1 MLINAIDPE
10 ESRIA
15 VVEDGVLQELHVE
28 LANRE
33 AYLGNIYKGKV
44 VNIEP
49 SIGAAFVAFGGRVNG
64 FLHVSD
70 VLPAYGRDDFRLDD
84 VIEGRARVDV
94 DDGPE
99 SMQQAL
105 SDDDDDDDDES
116 PSPKTSARAGGS
128 SGGSSKGGG
137 KKRSAS
143 KGAVVAAGDAADG
156 HEPSA
161 DVDSGGAV
169 DSTEADDS
177 AVGGADASVGQA
189 ERGSADQSK
198 DDHGDDS
205 HGDDVPAAEEASEES
220 GKETTEDDDAVIEA
234 VDDVQVGD
242 EAGDDDGHDDD
253 HGDFGFG
260 HGLSERP
267 HAMAAHDPGGDDGSD
282 GSDHDVAGAP
292 ASGREPRSGERSDE
306 HSDEQ
311 SGGDERSSDR
321 VEPEARESAGQPS
334 GDGPDRDVA
343 DGEAADGPVRKKRSR
358 SRRSRARKGADRGA
372 AADGEAGHEVAAEGA
387 DGAENAEAASADEQ
401 SGAAGDDL
409 VAPEGANKPARKK
422 RSRRGSGGDGDSRP
436 ASGRQGGGRQVD
448 VRQGGNRSGKGRSGQ
463 EGHDRR
469 LPRGNRPT
477 IDQLLKKGQE
487 VVVQITKEGIGTKG
501 PTLTTY
507 VSLPGRCLVLM
518 PSLPKCGVSRKIEDG
533 RERRRLKRVVRELDE
548 TGSGGIGFIVRTAGI
563 DKSLED
569 VQRDRDYLKKIWEMV
584 AQRLKVTKAP
594 ALLYQESDLVLK
606 AMRDQFTPDIAD
618 VVVDSE
624 DVHMRIRDFAEKLM
638 PLMADRIKRHAVTT
652 PLFHSFGI
660 EKDVEEL
667 YEPKVDLPNG
677 ASIVIDQAEALV
689 AIDVNSGKY
698 KAGGQGSDET
708 AYRTNLETIPE
719 IVRQLRLR
727 DLGGLIIIDFIDMS
741 HEKHRRGVERKI
753 IDALRG
759 DRARIKVGR
768 ISPFGM
774 MEITRQRVGPGL
786 KRTVFM
792 QCPHCKGA
800 GWSRTVQSKALSVL
814 REARALV
821 NLKGYSMLQVFVAP
835 AVSDYLVNYKR
846 RAVLETEDAVGK
858 SIVFRPEQSY
868 PIDVVHYRFLTGDG
882 QEARI
887 AIPAGLG
894 VKA

>member
-70 VLPAYGRDDFRLDD
+70 VLPAYGRPEFMLDD

-105 SDDDDDDDDES
+105 SDDDDDDDVVGGPND
-116 PSPKTSARAGGS
+116 AVRAGG
-128 SGGSSKGGG
+128 
-137 KKRSAS
+137 A
-143 KGAVVAAGDAADG
+143 AAEPVA
-156 HEPSA
+156 EESN
-161 DVDSGGAV
+161 VTV
-169 DSTEADDS
+169 E
-177 AVGGADASVGQA
+177 AVGSD
-189 ERGSADQSK
+189 
-198 DDHGDDS
+198 GDVQPVD
-205 HGDDVPAAEEASEES
+205 PAAEEGVLAEGGDADEDEADGELPDEPPTSPEGVDEPGDDGPPTPGS
-220 GKETTEDDDAVIEA
+220 EDDGFGDGIHERPLNMAAAGGDSAGEDQPTGGQGPA
-234 VDDVQVGD
+234 GPGAELPTAAPVGQPGQLSPVAP
-242 EAGDDDGHDDD
+242 AGDGQ
-253 HGDFGFG
+253 GG
-260 HGLSERP
+260 
-267 HAMAAHDPGGDDGSD
+267 PGGDQPDRRRNRR
-282 GSDHDVAGAP
+282 GAP
-292 ASGREPRSGERSDE
+292 
-306 HSDEQ
+306 
-311 SGGDERSSDR
+311 
-321 VEPEARESAGQPS
+321 
-334 GDGPDRDVA
+334 
-343 DGEAADGPVRKKRSR
+343 
-358 SRRSRARKGADRGA
+358 
-372 AADGEAGHEVAAEGA
+372 
-387 DGAENAEAASADEQ
+387 
-401 SGAAGDDL
+401 
-409 VAPEGANKPARKK
+409 
-422 RSRRGSGGDGDSRP
+422 
-436 ASGRQGGGRQVD
+436 
-448 VRQGGNRSGKGRSGQ
+448 NRN
-463 EGHDRR
+463 DRR
-469 LPRGNRPT
+469 PRGPRPT
-477 IDQLLKKGQE
+477 IDQLLRKGQE
-487 VVVQITKEGIGTKG
+487 VVVQITKEGIGSKG

-533 RERRRLKRVVRELDE
+533 RERKRLKCIVRELDE
-548 TGSGGIGFIVRTAGI
+548 TGSGGIGFIVRTAGVN
-563 DKSLED
+563 KSLGD
-569 VQRDRDYLKKIWEMV
+569 LQRDRDYLKKIWEMV
-584 AQRLKVTKAP
+584 AQRLKITRAP

-618 VVVDSE
+618 VVVDCE
-624 DVHMRIRDFAEKLM
+624 DVFLRIRDFAEKLM
-638 PLMADRIKRHAVTT
+638 PHMAERIKQHTMTT
-652 PLFHSFGI
+652 PLFHHFGI
-660 EKDVEEL
+660 EKEVEAL
-667 YEPKVDLPNG
+667 YQPKVDLQNG

-698 KAGGQGSDET
+698 KAGGDTDEM
-708 AYRTNLETIPE
+708 AYRTNLDAIPE
-719 IVRQLRLR
+719 IVRHLRLR
-727 DLGGLIIIDFIDMS
+727 DLGGLIIIDFIDMTI
-741 HEKHRRGVERKI
+741 EKQRRGVEKRL
-753 IDALRG
+753 IDSLRG

-774 MEITRQRVGPGL
+774 LEITRQRVGPGL

-814 REARALV
+814 RESRALV
-821 NLKGYSMLQVFVAP
+821 NLKGYSVLQVFVAP
-835 AVSDYLVNYKR
+835 PVADYLTNYKR
-846 RAVLETEDAVGK
+846 RAVLELEDAVGK
-858 SIVFRPEQSY
+858 SIVFKPEPSY

>member
-10 ESRIA
+10 ENRIA

-33 AYLGNIYKGKV
+33 ACLGNIYKGKV

-70 VLPAYGRDDFRLDD
+70 VLPAYGRPEFLLDD
-84 VIEGRARVDV
+84 VIEGRAKVNV

-105 SDDDDDDDDES
+105 ADDDEDE
-116 PSPKTSARAGGS
+116 
-128 SGGSSKGGG
+128 GGG
-137 KKRSAS
+137 DAGIEPTADDQVEVVDGHGHDGADRGDEHGRDDHDDHDEPAS
-143 KGAVVAAGDAADG
+143 DTGPEPGAAEAPEGEASTDAPAGDADHDAD
-156 HEPSA
+156 H
-161 DVDSGGAV
+161 DGGGF
-169 DSTEADDS
+169 
-177 AVGGADASVGQA
+177 GGGLDERPQLMTAGDAGPGDADA
-189 ERGSADQSK
+189 D
-198 DDHGDDS
+198 
-205 HGDDVPAAEEASEES
+205 AA
-220 GKETTEDDDAVIEA
+220 
-234 VDDVQVGD
+234 
-242 EAGDDDGHDDD
+242 
-253 HGDFGFG
+253 
-260 HGLSERP
+260 LP
-267 HAMAAHDPGGDDGSD
+267 PGGERDAG
-282 GSDHDVAGAP
+282 GHRAAAGAP
-292 ASGREPRSGERSDE
+292 AEAGSDAATDEAVVGDGTAVPASQERGRDRGRRRRDRRDRRGGGE
-306 HSDEQ
+306 
-311 SGGDERSSDR
+311 G
-321 VEPEARESAGQPS
+321 SAGQSPI
-334 GDGPDRDVA
+334 GPQA
-343 DGEAADGPVRKKRSR
+343 Q
-358 SRRSRARKGADRGA
+358 
-372 AADGEAGHEVAAEGA
+372 AGNPPH
-387 DGAENAEAASADEQ
+387 
-401 SGAAGDDL
+401 
-409 VAPEGANKPARKK
+409 
-422 RSRRGSGGDGDSRP
+422 GG
-436 ASGRQGGGRQVD
+436 QGGRGPA
-448 VRQGGNRSGKGRSGQ
+448 GGQRSHR
-463 EGHDRR
+463 
-469 LPRGNRPT
+469 PRPT

-487 VVVQITKEGIGTKG
+487 VVVQITKEGIGSKG

-533 RERRRLKRVVRELDE
+533 RERKRLKKIVRELDE
-548 TGSGGIGFIVRTAGI
+548 TGHGGIGFIVRTAGI
-563 DKSLED
+563 NKSLAD
-569 VQRDRDYLKKIWEMV
+569 LQRDRDYLKKIWELV
-584 AQRLKVTKAP
+584 AQRLKVTRAP

-624 DVHMRIRDFAEKLM
+624 DVYMRIRDFADKLM
-638 PLMADRIKRHAVTT
+638 PHMAERIKQHTLTT
-652 PLFHSFGI
+652 PLFHHFGI
-660 EKDVEEL
+660 EKEVEAL
-667 YEPKVDLPNG
+667 YQPKVDLPNG

-698 KAGGQGSDET
+698 KAGHDSDET
-708 AYRTNLETIPE
+708 AYRTNLDAIPE

-727 DLGGLIIIDFIDMS
+727 DLGGLIIIDFIDMAP
-741 HEKHRRGVERKI
+741 EKHRRNVERRLV
-753 IDALRG
+753 DALRG

-814 REARALV
+814 REVRALT
-821 NLKGYSMLQVFVAP
+821 NLKGYSVLQVFAAP
-835 AVSDYLVNYKR
+835 AVCDYLVNYKR
-846 RAVLETEDAVGK
+846 RATLELEDAVGK
-858 SIVFRPEQSY
+858 TVLYRPETSY

>member
-70 VLPAYGRDDFRLDD
+70 VLPAYGRPDFQLED

-94 DDGPE
+94 DDSPE

-105 SDDDDDDDDES
+105 VDDE
-116 PSPKTSARAGGS
+116 
-128 SGGSSKGGG
+128 
-137 KKRSAS
+137 
-143 KGAVVAAGDAADG
+143 
-156 HEPSA
+156 
-161 DVDSGGAV
+161 
-169 DSTEADDS
+169 DD
-177 AVGGADASVGQA
+177 
-189 ERGSADQSK
+189 
-198 DDHGDDS
+198 
-205 HGDDVPAAEEASEES
+205 
-220 GKETTEDDDAVIEA
+220 
-234 VDDVQVGD
+234 
-242 EAGDDDGHDDD
+242 
-253 HGDFGFG
+253 
-260 HGLSERP
+260 
-267 HAMAAHDPGGDDGSD
+267 
-282 GSDHDVAGAP
+282 
-292 ASGREPRSGERSDE
+292 
-306 HSDEQ
+306 
-311 SGGDERSSDR
+311 
-321 VEPEARESAGQPS
+321 
-334 GDGPDRDVA
+334 DVA
-343 DGEAADGPVRKKRSR
+343 DGAAAPAGRGDDESHEPHEESNVSIAGGDDSETEPIDPNAADEHEHADEDVDGDEPEDDEAAPEPDDEPHADDVGAGDEDDGFGDGIHGEKPLPMAAGGEPGGDEPAGAEGHGEPAGGEPHGGEPHGGAPETAPAGQAGAQAGTQAGNGGQQGGGGKGGGD
-358 SRRSRARKGADRGA
+358 RRGRRGRRGGRDRGADR
-372 AADGEAGHEVAAEGA
+372 
-387 DGAENAEAASADEQ
+387 
-401 SGAAGDDL
+401 
-409 VAPEGANKPARKK
+409 R
-422 RSRRGSGGDGDSRP
+422 
-436 ASGRQGGGRQVD
+436 
-448 VRQGGNRSGKGRSGQ
+448 
-463 EGHDRR
+463 
-469 LPRGNRPT
+469 PRGPRPT

-487 VVVQITKEGIGTKG
+487 VVVQITKEGIGSKG

-533 RERRRLKRVVRELDE
+533 HERKRLKRIVRELDE
-548 TGSGGIGFIVRTAGI
+548 TGHGGIGFIVRTAGVN
-563 DKSLED
+563 KSLQD
-569 VQRDRDYLKKIWEMV
+569 LQRDRDYLKKIWEMV
-584 AQRLKVTKAP
+584 AQRLKVTRAP

-618 VVVDSE
+618 VVVDCE
-624 DVHMRIRDFAEKLM
+624 DVFLRIRDFAEKLM
-638 PLMADRIKRHAVTT
+638 PHMADRIKQHAMTT
-652 PLFHSFGI
+652 PLYHHFGI
-660 EKDVEEL
+660 EKDVESL
-667 YEPKVDLPNG
+667 YQPKVELPNG

-698 KAGGQGSDET
+698 KAGGDTDET
-708 AYRTNLETIPE
+708 AYRTNLDAIPE

-727 DLGGLIIIDFIDMS
+727 DLGGLIIIDFIDMA
-741 HEKHRRGVERKI
+741 HEKQRRGVERKLI
-753 IDALRG
+753 ESLRG
-759 DRARIKVGR
+759 DRARNKVGR

-774 MEITRQRVGPGL
+774 LEITRQRVGPGL

-814 REARALV
+814 RESRALV
-821 NLKGYSMLQVFVAP
+821 NLKGFSVLQVFVAP
-835 AVSDYLVNYKR
+835 AVADYLVNYKR
-846 RAVLETEDAVGK
+846 RAVLELEDAVGK
-858 SIVFRPEQSY
+858 SIVFRPEVSY

>member
-49 SIGAAFVAFGGRVNG
+49 SIGAAFVAFGGRTNG

-70 VLPAYGRDDFRLDD
+70 VLPAYGRPDFRLED
-84 VIEGRARVDV
+84 VIEGRARVDLE
-94 DDGPE
+94 DGPE

-105 SDDDDDDDDES
+105 SDDEDDEASVSEASDTSEAVGAGTADTGTADKGTANTKVGSRKKASRRSPKSRVAPVKDPVLPGDGGGTEELGATGSESAHGEEERVSDADHQQDPEPLTVPDAEHADAGEDDTEHADAGEHHSEEHDVESSDAEDLPTIEPVDDLEVVDDSSDDDE
-116 PSPKTSARAGGS
+116 
-128 SGGSSKGGG
+128 
-137 KKRSAS
+137 
-143 KGAVVAAGDAADG
+143 
-156 HEPSA
+156 E
-161 DVDSGGAV
+161 
-169 DSTEADDS
+169 
-177 AVGGADASVGQA
+177 
-189 ERGSADQSK
+189 
-198 DDHGDDS
+198 DDHG
-205 HGDDVPAAEEASEES
+205 G
-220 GKETTEDDDAVIEA
+220 
-234 VDDVQVGD
+234 
-242 EAGDDDGHDDD
+242 
-253 HGDFGFG
+253 GFG
-260 HGLSERP
+260 HGLDDDRP
-267 HAMAAHDPGGDDGSD
+267 MAMAAADPGEDSDSAQDAATTPSVEAVGPDAAEGVADAGVAAASSDAQEGS
-282 GSDHDVAGAP
+282 G
-292 ASGREPRSGERSDE
+292 SGEQASAD
-306 HSDEQ
+306 
-311 SGGDERSSDR
+311 DR
-321 VEPEARESAGQPS
+321 EGEGAR
-334 GDGPDRDVA
+334 R
-343 DGEAADGPVRKKRSR
+343 RKRPR
-358 SRRSRARKGADRGA
+358 SRRSRKPADRRDRATAEAGDEPRDPGA
-372 AADGEAGHEVAAEGA
+372 AQEADASSAGAQDAVGLAT
-387 DGAENAEAASADEQ
+387 
-401 SGAAGDDL
+401 
-409 VAPEGANKPARKK
+409 
-422 RSRRGSGGDGDSRP
+422 RGGRSGGDSGD
-436 ASGRQGGGRQVD
+436 QGEAKSPRRRRGGQKA
-448 VRQGGNRSGKGRSGQ
+448 GGAARDANRSSN
-463 EGHDRR
+463 DRR
-469 LPRGNRPT
+469 APRANRPT
-477 IDQLLKKGQE
+477 IDQLLKRGQE

-533 RERRRLKRVVRELDE
+533 RERRRLKRIVKELDE

-563 DKSLED
+563 NKSLED
-569 VQRDRDYLKKIWEMV
+569 VQRDRDYLNKIWEMV

-624 DVHMRIRDFAEKLM
+624 DVFLRIRDFADKLM
-638 PLMADRIKRHAVTT
+638 PVMAGRIKRHSVTT

-667 YEPKVDLPNG
+667 YEPQVDLSNG

-698 KAGGQGSDET
+698 KAGGHGSDET
-708 AYRTNLETIPE
+708 AYRTNLESITE

-741 HEKHRRGVERKI
+741 MEKHRRNVERKM

-835 AVSDYLVNYKR
+835 AVADYLVNYKR
-846 RAVLETEDAVGK
+846 RAVLEVEDAVGK
-858 SIVFRPEQSY
+858 TIVFRPEQSY
-868 PIDVVHYRFLTGDG
+868 PIDMVHYRFLTGDG

-894 VKA
+894 VKI

>member
-105 SDDDDDDDDES
+105 SDDEEDDGEDAPTPAPEEESDGGDVADDIEPVDDV
-116 PSPKTSARAGGS
+116 
-128 SGGSSKGGG
+128 
-137 KKRSAS
+137 
-143 KGAVVAAGDAADG
+143 VVAADEDPDVPDEEAPADDDPDDPDDGEPGNDLGFGDGLDDEKPLAMAADPDGDATEDSAEGVDAPAEKKPARKKRARRARKPKADEEKPVEGDAADG
-156 HEPSA
+156 A
-161 DVDSGGAV
+161 
-169 DSTEADDS
+169 
-177 AVGGADASVGQA
+177 
-189 ERGSADQSK
+189 
-198 DDHGDDS
+198 
-205 HGDDVPAAEEASEES
+205 EAS
-220 GKETTEDDDAVIEA
+220 A
-234 VDDVQVGD
+234 
-242 EAGDDDGHDDD
+242 
-253 HGDFGFG
+253 
-260 HGLSERP
+260 
-267 HAMAAHDPGGDDGSD
+267 
-282 GSDHDVAGAP
+282 
-292 ASGREPRSGERSDE
+292 
-306 HSDEQ
+306 
-311 SGGDERSSDR
+311 
-321 VEPEARESAGQPS
+321 
-334 GDGPDRDVA
+334 
-343 DGEAADGPVRKKRSR
+343 
-358 SRRSRARKGADRGA
+358 GA
-372 AADGEAGHEVAAEGA
+372 AA
-387 DGAENAEAASADEQ
+387 
-401 SGAAGDDL
+401 
-409 VAPEGANKPARKK
+409 APEQAGEDADAPAAREPARKK
-422 RSRRGSGGDGDSRP
+422 RSRRGGKKDRKARD
-436 ASGRQGGGRQVD
+436 QG
-448 VRQGGNRSGKGRSGQ
+448 
-463 EGHDRR
+463 DRR
-469 LPRGNRPT
+469 SPRAGRPT

-507 VSLPGRCLVLM
+507 VSLPGRSLVLM
-518 PSLPKCGVSRKIEDG
+518 PSLPKCGVSRKIEDKK
-533 RERRRLKRVVRELDE
+533 ERRRLKRIVKELDE
-548 TGSGGIGFIVRTAGI
+548 TGAGGIGFIVRTAGVN
-563 DKSLED
+563 KSLED
-569 VQRDRDYLKKIWEMV
+569 IQRDRDYLNKIWEMV

-624 DVHMRIRDFAEKLM
+624 DVFIRIKDFAEKLM
-638 PLMADRIKRHAVTT
+638 PLMSDRIKQHTVTT

-667 YEPKVDLPNG
+667 YQPKVDIANG

-708 AYRTNLETIPE
+708 AYRTNLEAIPE

-727 DLGGLIIIDFIDMS
+727 DLGGLIIIDFIDMN
-741 HEKHRRGVERKI
+741 HEKHRRGVERKMI
-753 IDALRG
+753 EALRG

-792 QCPHCKGA
+792 QCPHCHGA

-814 REARALV
+814 REVRALTH
-821 NLKGYSMLQVFVAP
+821 LKGYSMLQVFVAP
-835 AVSDYLVNYKR
+835 SVSDYLVNYKR
-846 RAVLETEDAVGK
+846 RAVLELEDAVGK
-858 SIVFRPEQSY
+858 SVLFRPEQSY

-882 QEARI
+882 QEARV